1 MYLQNPLHKSTFSI
15 KEKSKSIL
23 SIVTISNWVKQK
35 MYLPLK
41 DIFTSAHQSD
51 QLEIVKQNWKIVT
64 LDPWVLQTIWGYS
77 LELITASTH
86 LFPQGQLH
94 LPESQRHLP

>member
-1 MYLQNPLHKSTFSI
+1 M
-15 KEKSKSIL
+15 

-35 MYLPLK
+35 MYIPLK
-41 DIFTSAHQSD
+41 DIVISAPQSD

-64 LDPWVLQTIWGYS
+64 LDPWVLQTVWNYS

-86 LFPQGQLH
+86 
-94 LPESQRHLP
+94 